1 MSMGYTLGTT
11 VEASDFGSYENQTS
25 NVLSSLQIIVYRIP

>member
-11 VEASDFGSYENQTS
+11 VEASDFGSYENQIS
-25 NVLSSLQIIVYRIP
+25 SVLSSLQIIVYRIP